1 MDWYPLWNSLRIAL
15 ISCAAVFF
23 LGIFAAYY
31 IARLPRVIKGVLD
44 VLLTLPMVLPPT
56 VVGYFLLLLFGAK
69 RPLGIFFMQHF
80 GVKLVMNW
88 YSAIF
93 ASIVVAFPLMYRT
106 ARGAFESF
114 DETLAWSAQTLGQS
128 DTWIFWRVRMPACR
142 QGILAGTV
150 LAFARALGEYGATS
164 MIAGYTP
171 GKTATIATTV
181 YQLWRTNDELGAM
194 RGCWGYRHFGGGAAG
209 GEPAGEKTESGCP
222 EMSLE
227 INIEKKLDGFTLR
240 AAFTAGNTSTALL
253 GASGCGKSMTLRCI
267 AGIVKPDRGRI
278 VLDGRV
284 LFDSDR
290 HIDLPPQQRGV
301 GLLFQN
307 YALFPNM
314 TVEQNILCGLKTE
327 KDPAARRA
335 ACAEMLRTMRLEEL
349 AKRYPAQLSGG
360 QQQRAALAR
369 ILVGKPRILMLD
381 EPFSAL
387 DSYLREEVEGEVGSL
402 LANFAGTALLVTHNR
417 DEAYRLCKEMIV
429 LNEGQV
435 LRTGSTKAVFADP
448 QSIAA
453 ARLTGCK
460 NILPCTP
467 LDSHT
472 VRLDG
477 WNTTLRLA
485 LPVPAGCTAVG
496 IRAHDFT
503 RCAADAPNAIPV
515 KAVSTSENPFDWTL
529 ICTPPEGTA
538 QLWWKVS
545 KKSLCSA
552 APAAPQH
559 LCAAP
564 ESIMPLKD

>member
-1 MDWYPLWNSLRIAL
+1 
-15 ISCAAVFF
+15 
-23 LGIFAAYY
+23 
-31 IARLPRVIKGVLD
+31 
-44 VLLTLPMVLPPT
+44 
-56 VVGYFLLLLFGAK
+56 
-69 RPLGIFFMQHF
+69 
-80 GVKLVMNW
+80 
-88 YSAIF
+88 
-93 ASIVVAFPLMYRT
+93 
-106 ARGAFESF
+106 
-114 DETLAWSAQTLGQS
+114 
-128 DTWIFWRVRMPACR
+128 
-142 QGILAGTV
+142 
-150 LAFARALGEYGATS
+150 
-164 MIAGYTP
+164 
-171 GKTATIATTV
+171 
-181 YQLWRTNDELGAM
+181 
-194 RGCWGYRHFGGGAAG
+194 
-209 GEPAGEKTESGCP
+209 
-222 EMSLE
+222 MSLE
-227 INIEKKLDGFTLR
+227 VNITKRFDGFTLR
-240 AAFTAGNTSTALL
+240 AAFEAGNTASAIL

-267 AGIVKPDRGRI
+267 AGIVKPDSGRI

-284 LFDSDR
+284 LFDSEQ
-290 HIDLPPQQRGV
+290 HIDLPPQERNV

-314 TVEQNILCGLKTE
+314 TVEQNILCALKRE
-327 KDPAARRA
+327 KNREKRRE
-335 ACAEMLRTMRLEEL
+335 ACAEALRAMRLEEL
-349 AKRYPAQLSGG
+349 AHRLPGELSGG

-369 ILVGKPRILMLD
+369 ILAAKPRILMLD

-467 LDSHT
+467 LDNHT

-477 WNTTLRLA
+477 WGVPLRLA
-485 LPVPAGCTAVG
+485 LPIPAGCTAVG
-496 IRAHDFT
+496 IRAHDFAP
-503 RCAADAPNAIPV
+503 CAADAPNAIPV
-515 KAVSTSENPFDWTL
+515 KSVSTSENPFDWNL

-545 KKSLCSA
+545 KQSLSSA
-552 APAAPQH
+552 APAAPQY

-564 ESIMPLKD
+564 ESIMPLKG

>member
-1 MDWYPLWNSLRIAL
+1 
-15 ISCAAVFF
+15 
-23 LGIFAAYY
+23 
-31 IARLPRVIKGVLD
+31 
-44 VLLTLPMVLPPT
+44 
-56 VVGYFLLLLFGAK
+56 
-69 RPLGIFFMQHF
+69 
-80 GVKLVMNW
+80 
-88 YSAIF
+88 
-93 ASIVVAFPLMYRT
+93 
-106 ARGAFESF
+106 
-114 DETLAWSAQTLGQS
+114 
-128 DTWIFWRVRMPACR
+128 
-142 QGILAGTV
+142 
-150 LAFARALGEYGATS
+150 
-164 MIAGYTP
+164 
-171 GKTATIATTV
+171 
-181 YQLWRTNDELGAM
+181 
-194 RGCWGYRHFGGGAAG
+194 
-209 GEPAGEKTESGCP
+209 
-222 EMSLE
+222 MSLE
-227 INIEKKLDGFTLR
+227 VNITKKLEGFTLR
-240 AAFTAGNTSTALL
+240 AEFTAGSTATALL

-267 AGIVKPDRGRI
+267 AGIVKPDAGRI

-284 LFDSDR
+284 LFDSEQ

-314 TVEQNILCGLKTE
+314 TVEQNILCGLKAE
-327 KDPAARRA
+327 KDKAVRRER
-335 ACAEMLRTMRLEEL
+335 CAEMLRAMRLEAL
-349 AKRYPAQLSGG
+349 AKRCPAQLSGG
-360 QQQRAALAR
+360 QQQRTALAR
-369 ILVGKPRILMLD
+369 ILVGRPRILMLD

-387 DSYLREEVEGEVGSL
+387 DSYLREEVESEVGSL
-402 LANFAGTALLVTHNR
+402 LAGFDGTALLVTHNR

-435 LRTGSTKAVFADP
+435 LRAGTTKAVFADP
-448 QSIAA
+448 QSTAA

-503 RCAADAPNAIPV
+503 PCAADAPNAIPV
-515 KAVSTSENPFDWTL
+515 KAVSTSENPFDWNL

-545 KKSLCSA
+545 KKSLSSA

-564 ESIMPLKD
+564 ESIMPLKG

>member
-1 MDWYPLWNSLRIAL
+1 
-15 ISCAAVFF
+15 
-23 LGIFAAYY
+23 
-31 IARLPRVIKGVLD
+31 
-44 VLLTLPMVLPPT
+44 
-56 VVGYFLLLLFGAK
+56 
-69 RPLGIFFMQHF
+69 
-80 GVKLVMNW
+80 
-88 YSAIF
+88 
-93 ASIVVAFPLMYRT
+93 
-106 ARGAFESF
+106 
-114 DETLAWSAQTLGQS
+114 
-128 DTWIFWRVRMPACR
+128 
-142 QGILAGTV
+142 
-150 LAFARALGEYGATS
+150 
-164 MIAGYTP
+164 
-171 GKTATIATTV
+171 
-181 YQLWRTNDELGAM
+181 
-194 RGCWGYRHFGGGAAG
+194 
-209 GEPAGEKTESGCP
+209 
-222 EMSLE
+222 MSLE
-227 INIEKKLDGFTLR
+227 VNIEKKLDGFTLR

-284 LFDSDR
+284 LFDSVQ

-314 TVEQNILCGLKTE
+314 TVEQNVLCGLKAE
-327 KDPAARRA
+327 KDHAARRA
-335 ACAEMLRTMRLEEL
+335 ACAEMLRAMRLEPF
-349 AKRYPAQLSGG
+349 AKRYPVQLSGG
-360 QQQRAALAR
+360 QQQRTALAR

-435 LRTGSTKAVFADP
+435 LRAGKTKEVFADP
-448 QSIAA
+448 QSVAA

-467 LDSHT
+467 LDSRT

-477 WNTTLRLA
+477 WGTTLRLT
-485 LPVPAGCTAVG
+485 LPVPAGCIAVG

-503 RCAADAPNAIPV
+503 PCAADAPNAIPV
-515 KAVSTSENPFDWTL
+515 KAVSTSENPFDWNL
-529 ICTPPEGTA
+529 ICTSPKGTA
-538 QLWWKVS
+538 QLWWKVG
-545 KKSLCSA
+545 KTSLSA
-552 APAAPQH
+552 AAPEPPQY

-564 ESIMPLKD
+564 ESIMPLKG

>member
-1 MDWYPLWNSLRIAL
+1 
-15 ISCAAVFF
+15 
-23 LGIFAAYY
+23 
-31 IARLPRVIKGVLD
+31 
-44 VLLTLPMVLPPT
+44 
-56 VVGYFLLLLFGAK
+56 
-69 RPLGIFFMQHF
+69 
-80 GVKLVMNW
+80 
-88 YSAIF
+88 
-93 ASIVVAFPLMYRT
+93 
-106 ARGAFESF
+106 
-114 DETLAWSAQTLGQS
+114 
-128 DTWIFWRVRMPACR
+128 
-142 QGILAGTV
+142 
-150 LAFARALGEYGATS
+150 
-164 MIAGYTP
+164 
-171 GKTATIATTV
+171 
-181 YQLWRTNDELGAM
+181 
-194 RGCWGYRHFGGGAAG
+194 
-209 GEPAGEKTESGCP
+209 
-222 EMSLE
+222 MSLE

-327 KDPAARRA
+327 KDHAARRA
-335 ACAEMLRTMRLEEL
+335 ACAEMLRAMRLEEL

-360 QQQRAALAR
+360 QQQRTALAR

-387 DSYLREEVEGEVGSL
+387 DSYLREEVEGEVGGL
-402 LANFAGTALLVTHNR
+402 LASFAGTALLVTHNR

-435 LRTGSTKAVFADP
+435 LRTGSTKEVFADP

-477 WNTTLRLA
+477 WDTTLRLA

-496 IRAHDFT
+496 IRAHDFAPCT
-503 RCAADAPNAIPV
+503 ADAPNAIPV
-515 KAVSTSENPFDWTL
+515 KAVSTSENPFDWNL

-552 APAAPQH
+552 APAAPQY

-564 ESIMPLKD
+564 ESIMPLQV